1 MGLATK
7 PRGLGISAGGCP
19 VGQRLARFGRTSSF
33 QHFQSDDL
41 PFGPKEYRDKMK
53 VGQNDICYI
62 TNECIRSAL
71 INIPGNFAQ
80 KGLEVLYMVDP
91 VDEYCVRQLKEF
103 DDKT

>member
-1 MGLATK
+1 
-7 PRGLGISAGGCP
+7 
-19 VGQRLARFGRTSSF
+19 
-33 QHFQSDDL
+33 
-41 PFGPKEYRDKMK
+41 MK

-80 KGLEVLYMVDP
+80 KGLEVVYMVDP

-103 DDKT
+103 DGENLKSTTTRVWTLRTRMKREARGTQR